1 MKVRWSPKFDEV
13 LEFEVGISEI
23 PIDDH
28 KGKNVIVTWKVFDDF
43 EANKTF
49 WTDSN
54 GLEMQERKHNFNP
67 SYNWYTNDTQNI
79 SSNYYPVD
87 AAIAIRD

>member
-1 MKVRWSPKFDEV
+1 MKVRWSLKFDEV

-28 KGKNVIVTWKVFDDF
+28 IGKNVIVTWKVFDDF

-54 GLEMQERKHNFNP
+54 GLEM
-67 SYNWYTNDTQNI
+67 
-79 SSNYYPVD
+79 
-87 AAIAIRD
+87 

>member
-1 MKVRWSPKFDEV
+1 MMKVRWSLKFDEV

-28 KGKNVIVTWKVFDDF
+28 VRKNVIVTWKVFDDF

-54 GLEMQERKHNFNP
+54 GLEM
-67 SYNWYTNDTQNI
+67 
-79 SSNYYPVD
+79 
-87 AAIAIRD
+87 